1 MDIKKVLQSLTELS
15 EAQMQVPT
23 KGPDGKPIPGQPP
36 VQLRTNFSGPD
47 GNALNAA
54 LTSAVRT
61 GGITAMVPDNRTET
75 AAKVAALAAAKKAA
89 MSGQSPSVK
98 EDMIDEDDGDTDLS
112 MLRRMAGLAEQDDEE
127 VKPTAGGAG
136 DLNAGNPA
144 AGVSTATAPT
154 TPEPPTAPTAPTS
167 PTPPEPPKSPSQQDI
182 ERQGKTGAELMYTS
196 GGQFMNKNDR
206 LSQEK
211 VDSVLGKNADGTSK
225 FKAGSA
231 ASNLALADYFK
242 KAAQTAN
249 TAQQTN
255 TSNTTSNTQNSANA
269 EPAAP
274 AAPVEPASPAPT
286 ASASTPAPTATASPP
301 AQPELNVGGV
311 SASNPDAVAQSRE
324 KLSDIGA
331 QAASSETPA
340 TVTAEPAANAPKV
353 SYRERGPR
361 GSVLSRNRNV
371 SADAFRRNMTRGDYG
386 PIDFTLKDK
395 DGKVLRKIKQG
406 DPEFVKYLDQYTNRL
421 KEQEM
426 LGEKWAGNPKIN
438 QTGQYSGK
446 TIKELQAM
454 LSKIKA
460 SGPHEEGSTEDKRR
474 KQIQFAIRAKKDW
487 KDGVNEAEI
496 PNQGADYGAGLGA
509 GRSDNVLESEDIL
522 EDVETSYQVQ
532 DPATGKIEKV
542 SQEKYDEL
550 VKKGE
555 IDANVPLD
563 YAFKVR
569 NKNGELETV
578 TYDSDPERW
587 ARIASKN
594 ADFLGNLNTRLG
606 SALAGNQ
613 PSSAPAAEPAATE
626 PAAGDAELDAIKK
639 NAGLPSEP
647 AVPAAANVQPQ
658 LNVGGVDSYDTD
670 AVAASREKLSDIG
683 AQASDEPADD
693 ENKPGWFRKLFNIG
707 KDDQGYY
714 LGTQRGKDVKP
725 EPAATQNYN
734 FDDIDALVGLP
745 KGTIS
750 EKAPPGREK
759 QVKALKR
766 KVDNPYAVAWASYNK
781 SKAKESVDFDINNRH
796 KVNESMNFKKLKA
809 AYQEGYAHG
818 LREMGSR
825 FKHYEDMEEA
835 KQYFEGYKCGL
846 EECYGLQPNRGLV
859 DEQSAQDVVDNM
871 ASFGAEEGSLAEMD
885 KTEWMKHKA
894 QSTPGDTF
902 KAFGQ
907 TFKDK
912 EVLEMDQLA
921 FEALDKKLN
930 ALINEDVEQTPV
942 NEGLS
947 VSMSTGQQ
955 GSPDSVSVTA
965 TDDDSAKLLDFI
977 KQVGLGGLGGAEGG
991 VVSAEPAV
999 AVVSDY
1005 GGPKFAGH
1013 GDDMSSL
1020 LSKLTGIESA
1030 EDNHDHDH
1038 DHAEPCNEC
1047 GMMEAKCECD
1057 KEKVKET
1064 QTVDQSEEMVA
1075 EDDGE
1080 GTIQAGAQE
1089 AEINASMPARGGAVN
1104 ESVEVIEQQKKDD
1117 DAVDAAGPVDYEP
1130 ETDMKDMLGKLDD
1143 ISNKSDNSFS
1153 NTSSY
1158 EVDGKPA
1165 TQDEYNKAIANF
1177 KMPSM
1182 PAMPDMLGNNPAMSN
1197 MQTNF
1202 ADIFKNMQGLSGFS
1216 KGMAG
1221 RLGNMGNMGQGD
1233 EKYITLP
1240 NGSKVNMKDFDQY
1253 ILPPVDVTSK
1263 RATPKDQ
1270 DLPGDR
1276 QLGDLLNLSGANTY
1290 DELAAWLKNRGRPD
1304 DLQPVTIQSKKKNF
1318 TSTIPPGEDE
1328 LQPVKVTGKRVPV
1341 PGDDEIVDS
1350 DMESIKAQ
1358 LDAMMKGLGPIGN
1371 VMEESTAE
1379 KDDKAEVA
1387 AKKVAKDIEYDE
1399 GHKGK
1404 DDNRAEK
1411 AGNEVKKDI
1420 EYDDKKDK
1428 KLDEWANNAGQK
1440 GTDQA
1445 FERDIEFMTKV
1456 IAGGLNKPKA
1466 TGQTTIPVI
1475 AGQEARI
1482 GDEDVQAWKKL
1493 AGLQK

>member
-1 MDIKKVLQSLTELS
+1 MDIKKVLQSLSELS
-15 EAQMQVPT
+15 EAQIQVPT
-23 KGPDGKPIPGQPP
+23 KGPDGRPIPGQPP

-54 LTSAVRT
+54 FSSAVRT
-61 GGITAMVPDNRTET
+61 GGVTAVVPDNRTET
-75 AAKVAALAAAKKAA
+75 AAKVAALAAAKRAA
-89 MSGQSPSVK
+89 AAGESPNVK

-112 MLRRMAGLAEQDDEE
+112 MLKRMAGLVEQDDEE

-136 DLNAGNPA
+136 NLNAGNTA

-154 TPEPPTAPTAPTS
+154 TPEPPTAPTPPTA
-167 PTPPEPPKSPSQQDI
+167 PEPPKAPNQQDV

-242 KAAQTAN
+242 KAQTQTAN
-249 TAQQTN
+249 TAQQTQ
-255 TSNTTSNTQNSANA
+255 TSNTQTSGSNTTNTQNTANA
-269 EPAAP
+269 EPATPATPAEPVAPSAP
-274 AAPVEPASPAPT
+274 A
-286 ASASTPAPTATASPP
+286 PAPTATASPP

-311 SASNPDAVAQSRE
+311 SASNPEAVIQSRE

-331 QAASSETPA
+331 EAASSEAPA
-340 TVTAEPAANAPKV
+340 SVTAEPAATNAPKV
-353 SYRERGPR
+353 SYREKGPA
-361 GSVLSRNRNV
+361 GSVLSRTKNV
-371 SADAFRRNMTRGDYG
+371 SQDAFRRNMARGDYG

-421 KEQEM
+421 KEQET
-426 LGEKWAGNPKIN
+426 LAEKWAGNPKIK
-438 QTGQYSGK
+438 QTGEYSGK
-446 TIKELQAM
+446 TIQELQAM

-460 SGPHEEGSTEDKRR
+460 SGPHEEGSKEDKRR

-487 KDGVNEAEI
+487 KDGVDEAEI
-496 PNQGADYGAGLGA
+496 PNPGADYGAGLGA
-509 GRSDNVLESEDIL
+509 GRSDKVL
-522 EDVETSYQVQ
+522 
-532 DPATGKIEKV
+532 
-542 SQEKYDEL
+542 
-550 VKKGE
+550 
-555 IDANVPLD
+555 
-563 YAFKVR
+563 
-569 NKNGELETV
+569 
-578 TYDSDPERW
+578 
-587 ARIASKN
+587 
-594 ADFLGNLNTRLG
+594 
-606 SALAGNQ
+606 
-613 PSSAPAAEPAATE
+613 
-626 PAAGDAELDAIKK
+626 
-639 NAGLPSEP
+639 
-647 AVPAAANVQPQ
+647 
-658 LNVGGVDSYDTD
+658 
-670 AVAASREKLSDIG
+670 
-683 AQASDEPADD
+683 
-693 ENKPGWFRKLFNIG
+693 
-707 KDDQGYY
+707 
-714 LGTQRGKDVKP
+714 
-725 EPAATQNYN
+725 
-734 FDDIDALVGLP
+734 
-745 KGTIS
+745 

-759 QVKALKR
+759 QVKALKG
-766 KVDNPYAVAWASYNK
+766 KVDNPYAVAWSSYNK
-781 SKAKESVDFDINNRH
+781 SHAKESVDSDINNRH
-796 KVNESMNFKKLKA
+796 KVNESMNFKQLKA

-859 DEQSAQDVVDNM
+859 DEESGQDIVDNM

-930 ALINEDVEQTPV
+930 ALINEDVEQTSV

-947 VSMSTGQQ
+947 VSMSTGNQ
-955 GSPDSVSVTA
+955 GASDSVSVTA

-977 KQVGLGGLGGAEGG
+977 KQVGLGGLGGEDATVG
-991 VVSAEPAV
+991 VASPAV

-1005 GGPKFAGH
+1005 GAPKFSGH
-1013 GDDMSSL
+1013 DVPDMTSL
-1020 LSKLTGIESA
+1020 LSKLTGIESD
-1030 EDNHDHDH
+1030 EHHH

-1089 AEINASMPARGGAVN
+1089 AEINASMPSKGGAVT
-1104 ESVEVIEQQKKDD
+1104 ESIEVIEQKDD
-1117 DAVDAAGPVDYEP
+1117 DAVDAAGPTDYEP
-1130 ETDMKDMLGKLDD
+1130 ENDMKGMLGKLDG
-1143 ISNKSDNSFS
+1143 ISNKSDNSYS

-1165 TQDEYNKAIANF
+1165 TQDEYNKAMSNF
-1177 KMPSM
+1177 KMPDM
-1182 PAMPDMLGNNPAMSN
+1182 PNMPDLPDNTPGDIKSMLAG
-1197 MQTNF
+1197 T
-1202 ADIFKNMQGLSGFS
+1202 FKNLTNQ
-1216 KGMAG
+1216 MAG
-1221 RLGNMGNMGQGD
+1221 IGGKLGAMGGVSG
-1233 EKYITLP
+1233 EKMFDLP
-1240 NGSKVNMKDFDQY
+1240 GGSKLTQADFDEY
-1253 ILPPVDVTSK
+1253 ILPPVEVTGRKGSG
-1263 RATPKDQ
+1263 AT
-1270 DLPGDR
+1270 LPGDLE
-1276 QLGDLLNLSGANTY
+1276 LGRLLNLSGANTY
-1290 DELAAWLKNRGRPD
+1290 DELSNWLKNRGSED
-1304 DLQPVTIQSKKKNF
+1304 DLQPVTLQSKKKDF

-1328 LQPVKVTGKRVPV
+1328 LQPVQIASKRVPV
-1341 PGDDEIVDS
+1341 PGEDEIVDS

-1358 LDAMMKGLGPIGN
+1358 LDAMMKDLGPRMANRDQDFLDFQQGQQQATQGAAGDWFRGKLGSGASLGDPRTREKLDRLRDK
-1371 VMEESTAE
+1371 VKEESTAE
-1379 KDDKAEVA
+1379 KDDKAEAA

-1404 DDNRAEK
+1404 DDNKAEK
-1411 AGNEVKKDI
+1411 AGQQVKKDI
-1420 EYDDKKDK
+1420 EYDDKKDSKEK
-1428 KLDEWANNAGQK
+1428 KLDEWANDAGQK
-1440 GTDQA
+1440 GTDAA

-1475 AGQEARI
+1475 AGQDART
-1482 GDEDVQAWKKL
+1482 GHEDVQAWKKL